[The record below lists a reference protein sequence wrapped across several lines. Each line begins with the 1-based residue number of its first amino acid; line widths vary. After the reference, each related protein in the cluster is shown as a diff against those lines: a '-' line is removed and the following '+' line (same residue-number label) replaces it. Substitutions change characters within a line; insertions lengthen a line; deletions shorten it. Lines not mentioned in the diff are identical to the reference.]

1 MPGSSSSSAW
11 VPVLMFT
18 MGVPA
23 PEVGADAAVAATP
36 LGGGT
41 PTTICSPS
49 VRTRARFKEPVRTP
63 RRGPPAAATASTTR
77 DPAGSVAIPGRRT
90 LPATSTTMRPVAAA
104 EGPPAAGP
112 VPAPAAGPEPG
123 GPVLVV
129 AGGGAGA
136 GGGTAGPPGGG
147 GGAGPAATGGTT
159 VSPRSARSTHHRVS
173 ASPPATSS
181 PTAARWPTVIRTLPC
196 RAVGSRSSTHPAA
209 PAAAPTD
216 RCLCRPGASAPA
228 GAGSGGG
235 GAPGPPPPPPRGGP
249 AGGGG
254 GAAR

>member
-36 LGGGT
+36 LGAGT

-77 DPAGSVAIPGRRT
+77 EPAGSVAIPGRRT

-104 EGPPAAGP
+104 EGVPAGP

-123 GPVLVV
+123 GPVSAL
-129 AGGGAGA
+129 AGA
-136 GGGTAGPPGGG
+136 GPGAVAATDGPPGSGE
-147 GGAGPAATGGTT
+147 A
-159 VSPRSARSTHHRVS
+159 
-173 ASPPATSS
+173 
-181 PTAARWPTVIRTLPC
+181 
-196 RAVGSRSSTHPAA
+196 
-209 PAAAPTD
+209 D
-216 RCLCRPGASAPA
+216 RP
-228 GAGSGGG
+228 
-235 GAPGPPPPPPRGGP
+235 
-249 AGGGG
+249 
-254 GAAR
+254 